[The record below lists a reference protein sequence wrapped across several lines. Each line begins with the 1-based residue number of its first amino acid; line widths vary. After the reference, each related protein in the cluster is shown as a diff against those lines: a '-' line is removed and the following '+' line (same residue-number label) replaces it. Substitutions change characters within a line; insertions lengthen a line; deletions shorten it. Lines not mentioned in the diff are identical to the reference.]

1 MPPRTKAPAKSKSG
15 SAASQPDPAA
25 HVTLVFGAGD
35 YFYSET
41 VDAVLAHARKHD
53 SLTEKVTINGAAT
66 SGAAVAAALGADLFG
81 AASVVCIEESESLD
95 EAAQEAVLAAVRELA
110 DGSRHDLR
118 LILWH
123 TNGVKARK
131 FADALRAAGAHEV
144 AASKPKSYQLDPLI
158 ADEFKRLKRATDDD
172 VPTALRLAL
181 GDDLAVL
188 ISAVRSLCEDVDPGH
203 ITVQHVALYQPGV
216 ADVPGWDVADAILNA
231 QPTKTLM
238 LVRRAL
244 VADPNCAPALV
255 AATASAMR
263 QLIGFIP
270 LRSAPEGQVASELG
284 VPPFKVKFLAQQL
297 RNWNADTLSRA
308 VVMLADADVASK
320 GQNLH
325 GEGLEPEARAFE
337 VERLLV
343 GIASLARA

>member
-1 MPPRTKAPAKSKSG
+1 MPPRTKTATKPKSG
-15 SAASQPDPAA
+15 AAASRPDPAA
-25 HVTLVFGAGD
+25 HLTLVMGSGD
-35 YFYSET
+35 YFYAET

-53 SLTEKVTINGAAT
+53 PMTEKVVINGAAT

-95 EAAQEAVLAAVRELA
+95 ESAQEAILAAAGELA
-110 DGSRHDLR
+110 DGSRNDLR
-118 LILWH
+118 IILWH
-123 TNGVKARK
+123 TNAVKARK
-131 FADALRAAGAHEV
+131 FADALRAASAHEV
-144 AASKPKSYQLDPLI
+144 AAVKPKSYQLDAI
-158 ADEFKRLKRATDDD
+158 VADEFKRRKRAVDDD
-172 VPTALRLAL
+172 VPTSLRLAL

-188 ISAVRSLCEDVDPGH
+188 MNAVRALCEDVDSGH
-203 ITVQHVALYQPGV
+203 ITTQHVSLYQPGV

-244 VADPNCAPALV
+244 VADPNCGPALV

-263 QLIGFIP
+263 QLVGFIP
-270 LRSAPEGQVASELG
+270 LRTAPEGQVASELG

-297 RNWNADTLSRA
+297 RNWNAETLSRA
-308 VVMLADADVASK
+308 VIMLADADVASK
-320 GQNLH
+320 GQNLR

-343 GIASLARA
+343 GLAGLSQG